1 MDMIKLSRRP
11 KKLKGFTLLEM
22 IVVIAI
28 IGVLASIIV
37 PNTVSQMRDAR
48 IEQANAKAKQVYQ
61 AVQDYCT
68 QAQIKKVPLTAKEGE
83 SAAFPYTTPTGTP
96 KKFIIQFVGTKSSAY
111 DSAYEIIVGDRLKDE
126 TSGASTDIPDA
137 KWGIVN
143 VSAKPKEGTGDSSL
157 VSLSGNGIGKERAV
171 RALTGITN
179 SLGASMGATQVGSFI
194 AQIDAETYTVD
205 FVGYSEEASSMVDVQ
220 SLFGGK
226 GFYTQI
232 FGHAVTGRSQEEDT
246 NEGTYKYIGQYPI

>member
-68 QAQIKKVPLTAKEGE
+68 QAQIKKVPLTAKSGE
-83 SAAFPYTTPTGTP
+83 PAAFPFTTPTGTQ
-96 KKFIIQFVGTKSSAY
+96 KKILIQFAGSKSDAYASATKVTKLADENLHNSN
-111 DSAYEIIVGDRLKDE
+111 DPDRV
-126 TSGASTDIPDA
+126 
-137 KWGIVN
+137 WGF
-143 VSAKPKEGTGDSSL
+143 VSAGATGTNVVDL
-157 VSLSGNGIGKERAV
+157 VNGEEKGR

-194 AQIDAETYTVD
+194 AQINVETYTVEL
-205 FVGYSEEASSMVDVQ
+205 VAYSDEPSSVADVQ
-220 SLFGGK
+220 SLFASGGK

>member
-68 QAQIKKVPLTAKEGE
+68 QAQIKKVPLTAE
-83 SAAFPYTTPTGTP
+83 SGKPAAFPFTTPTGSE
-96 KKFIIQFVGTKSSAY
+96 KKILVQFAGLKADAY
-111 DSAYEIIVGDRLKDE
+111 DTATKVTKFADENLHNSDDPDRVWGFVNNGVAGSSVVDLN
-126 TSGASTDIPDA
+126 SG
-137 KWGIVN
+137 
-143 VSAKPKEGTGDSSL
+143 E
-157 VSLSGNGIGKERAV
+157 ERGR

-194 AQIDAETYTVD
+194 AQINVETYTVE
-205 FVGYSEEASSMVDVQ
+205 VVVYSDEPSSVADVE
-220 SLFGGK
+220 SIFSGGK
-226 GFYTQI
+226 GPYTQT